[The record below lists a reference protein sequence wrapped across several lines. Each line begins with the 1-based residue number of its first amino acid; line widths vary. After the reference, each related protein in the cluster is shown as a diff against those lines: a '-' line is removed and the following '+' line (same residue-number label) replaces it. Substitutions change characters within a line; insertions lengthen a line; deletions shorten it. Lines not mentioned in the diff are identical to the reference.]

1 MDSGLTSSAVS
12 ELTDRPVDVKCYSG
26 FKANERPLSFTFCER
41 EFSVMDIEGSW
52 FEQDA
57 AGVKEG
63 YVSGCAPTTATSTSS
78 AAARARTTGCYAVSG
93 CWGTRASVSP
103 VAAKT
108 AGFRYLA
115 SRRPSRFSPV

>member
-57 AGVKEG
+57 AGRERRVCFRVRADDGNLYLLSCGEG
-63 YVSGCAPTTATSTSS
+63 SDDWLLRRVWMLGNSS
-78 AAARARTTGCYAVSG
+78 
-93 CWGTRASVSP
+93 
-103 VAAKT
+103 
-108 AGFRYLA
+108 
-115 SRRPSRFSPV
+115 